1 MTVAVLSGL
10 VRPLVEPH
18 LPPGIEA
25 RWYTSVEEL
34 LALAPE
40 AEIGWFDLDKK
51 EPMIAAVRA
60 AGDLRWLNSIYAG
73 LDFLPLDLLA
83 EREVTITNGAGIN
96 ALTIAEYVVMLM
108 LVHAKGY
115 RDVVRAQD
123 RREWL
128 LDSPGKIELAGSR
141 ALLLGTGAIGG
152 LVKTRLEAFEVEVV
166 PVRRTAAEGALGP
179 DEWRPRLGE
188 FDWIILAVPATPET
202 DAIIGAAE
210 LGWARDT
217 RDSVIYPTKGST
229 QRVNVEVSLPPG
241 SLRYYK
247 ASYQHQRYF
256 PLFWDFV
263 LMLNGDVGYG
273 DGYSDKPLPFYK
285 NYFAGG
291 IGSVRGFQTSSL
303 GERDRDAAG
312 NILFNTVGGNRRI
325 VGNAELL
332 FPLPGSQDKTLR
344 LGTFIDAGQVWAS
357 GDSLSLGDLRYSAG
371 LSVAWSSPMGPLKF
385 SIAQPLN
392 KEPTDRLQR
401 FQFQLGST
409 F

>member
-1 MTVAVLSGL
+1 MTIAVLSGL

-60 AGDLRWLNSIYAG
+60 AGNLRWLNSIYAG

-202 DAIIGAAE
+202 DAMIGSAE
-210 LGWARDT
+210 LAAMKSSAVIVNIARGA
-217 RDSVIYPTKGST
+217 VIDQEALVAALEARSIGGA
-229 QRVNVEVSLPPG
+229 L
-241 SLRYYK
+241 L
-247 ASYQHQRYF
+247 
-256 PLFWDFV
+256 
-263 LMLNGDVGYG
+263 DVTTPE
-273 DGYSDKPLPFYK
+273 PLPADHKLWSLDNAQVTMHLSGRAQSKMFVRSAERFVENCRRYV
-285 NYFAGG
+285 AGEPLG
-291 IGSVRGFQTSSL
+291 PIFDPARG
-303 GERDRDAAG
+303 
-312 NILFNTVGGNRRI
+312 
-325 VGNAELL
+325 
-332 FPLPGSQDKTLR
+332 
-344 LGTFIDAGQVWAS
+344 
-357 GDSLSLGDLRYSAG
+357 Y
-371 LSVAWSSPMGPLKF
+371 
-385 SIAQPLN
+385 
-392 KEPTDRLQR
+392 
-401 FQFQLGST
+401 
-409 F
+409 